1 MGDSMVRTLLLALVV
16 ALSTIGSGMAGP
28 FEDGLAAYKRQDY
41 ATALR
46 LWKPL
51 AEQGDARAQT
61 RLGST
66 YVLGEGVPQD
76 YAEAMQWY
84 RKAAEQGHAPAQN
97 NLGVMY
103 EKGLGVRRDYAEAM
117 QWYRKAAEQGD
128 ARAQH
133 NLGVMYEKGLGVPQ
147 DYAEAVR
154 LWKPLAEQGNAD
166 AQNNL
171 GVMYENGQGVPQDYV
186 LAHVW
191 FNLSA
196 SRQTDP
202 ENRERTAKARD
213 RVAAK
218 MTPAQITEAQR
229 RAREWKPM
237 PER

>member
-28 FEDGLAAYKRQDY
+28 FEDGVAAYRREDY

-51 AEQGDARAQT
+51 AEQGDADAQFN
-61 RLGST
+61 LGT
-66 YVLGEGVPQD
+66 MYANGQGVPQD
-76 YAEAMQWY
+76 YAEAVRWY
-84 RKAAEQGHAPAQN
+84 RKAAEQGHADAQN

-103 EKGLGVRRDYAEAM
+103 RNGR
-117 QWYRKAAEQGD
+117 
-128 ARAQH
+128 
-133 NLGVMYEKGLGVPQ
+133 GVPQ

-154 LWKPLAEQGNAD
+154 WYRKAAEQGYAG
-166 AQNNL
+166 AQFNL
-171 GVMYENGQGVPQDYV
+171 GLMYDNGQGVPQSYV

-191 FNLSA
+191 LNLSA

>member
-28 FEDGLAAYKRQDY
+28 FEDGVAAYRREDY

-61 RLGST
+61 SLGVM
-66 YVLGEGVPQD
+66 YMYDRGQGVPQD
-76 YAEAMQWY
+76 YAEALRWY
-84 RKAAEQGHAPAQN
+84 RKAAEQGHARAQN
-97 NLGVMY
+97 NLG
-103 EKGLGVRRDYAEAM
+103 G
-117 QWYRKAAEQGD
+117 
-128 ARAQH
+128 
-133 NLGVMYEKGLGVPQ
+133 
-147 DYAEAVR
+147 
-154 LWKPLAEQGNAD
+154 
-166 AQNNL
+166 
-171 GVMYENGQGVPQDYV
+171 MYENGRGVPQDYV

-196 SRQTDP
+196 SRQTDSK
-202 ENRERTAKARD
+202 NRELTAKARD

-218 MTPAQITEAQR
+218 MTPTQITEAQR
-229 RAREWKPM
+229 RAREWKPT